1 MEIPEEILRLVH
13 RYLSGTATDD
23 EKSALVEW
31 LEASQSNR
39 EDFAALSAMRN
50 ASSAL
55 CGDDATDKML
65 SRLNARIDAEESGGI
80 FTVQSGRGRRRKATW
95 LAAASVAAALV
106 IGAGTYRHFRTDADY
121 FREYSAFT
129 NISDD
134 VSAMMLDDSTKVW
147 LSRNSSILYGST
159 KTGPNGS

>member
-23 EKSALVEW
+23 EKSALAEW

-55 CGDDATDKML
+55 GGDDATDKML

-80 FTVQSGRGRRRKATW
+80 FPFNQGEAGGARRPGSQPLPWPPRSSSEPAPTATFGRTRITFG
-95 LAAASVAAALV
+95 
-106 IGAGTYRHFRTDADY
+106 
-121 FREYSAFT
+121 
-129 NISDD
+129 NIPH
-134 VSAMMLDDSTKVW
+134 
-147 LSRNSSILYGST
+147 SRISPT
-159 KTGPNGS
+159 TCRP

>member
-13 RYLSGTATDD
+13 RYLSGTATDY

-55 CGDDATDKML
+55 GGDDATDKML

-80 FTVQSGRGRRRKATW
+80 FTVQSG
-95 LAAASVAAALV
+95 
-106 IGAGTYRHFRTDADY
+106 
-121 FREYSAFT
+121 
-129 NISDD
+129 
-134 VSAMMLDDSTKVW
+134 
-147 LSRNSSILYGST
+147 
-159 KTGPNGS
+159 

>member
-23 EKSALVEW
+23 EKSALAEW

-55 CGDDATDKML
+55 GGDDATDKML

-80 FTVQSGRGRRRKATW
+80 FTVQSGRGRRRKATCPS
-95 LAAASVAAALV
+95 AA
-106 IGAGTYRHFRTDADY
+106 
-121 FREYSAFT
+121 
-129 NISDD
+129 
-134 VSAMMLDDSTKVW
+134 
-147 LSRNSSILYGST
+147 
-159 KTGPNGS
+159 

>member
-55 CGDDATDKML
+55 D
-65 SRLNARIDAEESGGI
+65 
-80 FTVQSGRGRRRKATW
+80 RK
-95 LAAASVAAALV
+95 SVV
-106 IGAGTYRHFRTDADY
+106 
-121 FREYSAFT
+121 
-129 NISDD
+129 
-134 VSAMMLDDSTKVW
+134 
-147 LSRNSSILYGST
+147 
-159 KTGPNGS
+159 

>member
-95 LAAASVAAALV
+95 LAAASVV
-106 IGAGTYRHFRTDADY
+106 RRM
-121 FREYSAFT
+121 R
-129 NISDD
+129 
-134 VSAMMLDDSTKVW
+134 STLPRFFDRV
-147 LSRNSSILYGST
+147 
-159 KTGPNGS
+159 

>member
-55 CGDDATDKML
+55 GGDDATDKML
-65 SRLNARIDAEESGGI
+65 SRLCIVLI
-80 FTVQSGRGRRRKATW
+80 
-95 LAAASVAAALV
+95 
-106 IGAGTYRHFRTDADY
+106 
-121 FREYSAFT
+121 
-129 NISDD
+129 
-134 VSAMMLDDSTKVW
+134 
-147 LSRNSSILYGST
+147 
-159 KTGPNGS
+159 

>member
-23 EKSALVEW
+23 EKSALAEW

-55 CGDDATDKML
+55 GGDDATDKML

-80 FTVQSGRGRRRKATW
+80 FTVQSGRGPPRSASEPAPSATC
-95 LAAASVAAALV
+95 
-106 IGAGTYRHFRTDADY
+106 GRTLIT
-121 FREYSAFT
+121 FG
-129 NISDD
+129 NIPH
-134 VSAMMLDDSTKVW
+134 
-147 LSRNSSILYGST
+147 SRISPT
-159 KTGPNGS
+159 TCRP

>member
-50 ASSAL
+50 ASSA
-55 CGDDATDKML
+55 
-65 SRLNARIDAEESGGI
+65 
-80 FTVQSGRGRRRKATW
+80 
-95 LAAASVAAALV
+95 
-106 IGAGTYRHFRTDADY
+106 
-121 FREYSAFT
+121 
-129 NISDD
+129 
-134 VSAMMLDDSTKVW
+134 
-147 LSRNSSILYGST
+147 
-159 KTGPNGS
+159 